1 MLRQMPADAGAPA
14 AHAAAMPPA
23 PRPLAHRPYE
33 DVQGLLAGTL
43 FVALGA
49 LMFAQ
54 AKLLTGGTAGIAL
67 LVSYAT
73 GWSFGPVFFCVNL
86 PFYLFAWRMMGKSFT
101 LRTAAAVSLMA
112 LISWLLPWGLA
123 FEHLSAPLAALL
135 GGLLIG
141 AGLLMLFRHRAS
153 LGGVN
158 VVALY
163 LQERLGWNAGR
174 VQLAV
179 DALILLAAF
188 GVTDLWHVALSVLGA
203 VVLNLTL
210 AINHR
215 PGRYMA
221 V

>member
-1 MLRQMPADAGAPA
+1 MSAPGPADVAPEEAPA
-14 AHAAAMPPA
+14 S
-23 PRPLAHRPYE
+23 LAHRPYE
-33 DVQGLLAGTL
+33 DVLGLFTGTL

-67 LVSYAT
+67 LISYAT
-73 GWSFGPVFFCVNL
+73 GWSFGPVFFVVNV
-86 PFYLFAWRMMGKSFT
+86 PFYLFAWRQMGRGFT
-101 LRTAAAVSLMA
+101 LRTVAAVSLMS
-112 LISWLLPWGLA
+112 LIAWGLPLGLA
-123 FEHLSAPLAALL
+123 FERLSPTLAAVL
-135 GGLLIG
+135 GGLLVG

-163 LQERLGWNAGR
+163 LQERLGWRAGR
-174 VQLAV
+174 VQLVV
-179 DALILLAAF
+179 DLLILLAAF
-188 GVTDLWHVALSVLGA
+188 GLTDLWRVLLSVLGA
-203 VVLNLTL
+203 VVLNMTL